1 VALFFTH
8 YSFLGLNPKLLTDN
22 TPIILIKIKHM
33 RKSIISIAKPILN
46 NMLFMEKIV
55 GDSLPV
61 TMKMGILRMRLIM
74 I

>member
-1 VALFFTH
+1 
-8 YSFLGLNPKLLTDN
+8 
-22 TPIILIKIKHM
+22 M